1 MYHIQLKIMKKAAFG
16 GFLTLVVAV
25 LLSVLPLASQA
36 QCTMCKTQVEASRQE
51 KDGYDTTGLNKGIL
65 YLMTI
70 PYVLI
75 GTVGFF
81 WYRHSQQ
88 QKKKANGH
96 V

>member
-1 MYHIQLKIMKKAAFG
+1 MKKIILNGLFAM
-16 GFLTLVVAV
+16 FLGVV
-25 LLSVLPLASQA
+25 LSALPLTVQA

-75 GTVGFF
+75 GTVGYF

-88 QKKKANGH
+88 KKKNAHG
-96 V
+96 

>member
-1 MYHIQLKIMKKAAFG
+1 MKKIVASGAVAL
-16 GFLTLVVAV
+16 FLGV
-25 LLSVLPLASQA
+25 LLSIMPLSLQA

-75 GTVGFF
+75 GTVGYF

-88 QKKKANGH
+88 KKKAAHG
-96 V
+96 

>member
-1 MYHIQLKIMKKAAFG
+1 MKKIV
-16 GFLTLVVAV
+16 LTGVMTLLLGMLLTA
-25 LLSVLPLASQA
+25 LPLSVQA

-75 GTVGFF
+75 GTVGYF

-88 QKKKANGH
+88 KKKPAHG
-96 V
+96 

>member
-1 MYHIQLKIMKKAAFG
+1 MKKVVNAGLF
-16 GFLTLVVAV
+16 TLVVAL
-25 LLSVLPLASQA
+25 LLSVLPLSTQA

-88 QKKKANGH
+88 QKKKAAH
-96 V
+96 A

>member
-1 MYHIQLKIMKKAAFG
+1 MKKAAFG
-16 GFLTLVVAV
+16 RFFAV
-25 LLSVLPLASQA
+25 LIVLLLSVLPLTTQA

-65 YLMTI
+65 FLMTI

-81 WYRHSQQ
+81 WYRHSRQL
-88 QKKKANGH
+88 KKKAVGQA
-96 V
+96 

>member
-1 MYHIQLKIMKKAAFG
+1 MKKILCSGMLALLLG
-16 GFLTLVVAV
+16 V
-25 LLSVLPLASQA
+25 LLSALPLSVQA

-75 GTVGFF
+75 GTVGYF

-88 QKKKANGH
+88 KKKASHG
-96 V
+96 